1 MPKKKDQVEL
11 EKDTESEKDDKT
23 RSSDTTSNSSGS
35 KKNRI
40 RSKCHEAIT
49 HIFSSGKIKKKLN
62 DLATEISK
70 PIKPISSPKKNKEM
84 LFNLVYSI
92 SPEKKKKR
100 EEEEEE
106 EEEDD
111 DDEDYEDDDE
121 EDDDEDYEDDEDDD
135 EEEEEEE
142 EEEDDDEEDP
152 GLSNEE
158 IKGFLEHHKKNY
170 PANKTIQI
178 FIDICNAKIDEK
190 RKREEKKCKKIQ
202 EKNSIE
208 FKKLLKYKISQDDVS
223 YFKDILPEEQEK
235 LMEELKHLNQL
246 HYVKKPYKL
255 SILESAI
262 PSKYKAAALRK
273 INMLR
278 TIEPG
283 TGEYQKNSNWVEG
296 FMQIPFD
303 NISKLDISMEDG
315 MDKCSEFM
323 NQSKNILDDCVFGLN
338 DAKMQIMQ
346 MVGQF
351 ISNPDSV
358 GNAIAIKGP
367 MGPGKT
373 TLVKDG
379 ISKIFNRPFA
389 FIGLGGACDG
399 SELEGHS
406 FTYEGSKWGK
416 IVQIMMDSKCMNP
429 IIFFD
434 ELDKVSD
441 TARGQ
446 EIIGIL
452 THMTDTTQN
461 NQFSDKFFSEI
472 TFDISKCLF
481 IFSYNDE
488 TKINPILKDR
498 MYCINT
504 KGYSKKEK
512 VIIAKNHLLPKIRE
526 QIKIKEED
534 VLFTDELLEHIVE
547 IYCNKEEGVRN
558 FKRCLET
565 IYTKINL
572 FRLMQVDTLFGEEV
586 VKINFPVQLTKKY
599 ISKLLKEKSDDFS
612 MNGLYV

>member
-1 MPKKKDQVEL
+1 
-11 EKDTESEKDDKT
+11 
-23 RSSDTTSNSSGS
+23 
-35 KKNRI
+35 
-40 RSKCHEAIT
+40 
-49 HIFSSGKIKKKLN
+49 
-62 DLATEISK
+62 
-70 PIKPISSPKKNKEM
+70 
-84 LFNLVYSI
+84 
-92 SPEKKKKR
+92 
-100 EEEEEE
+100 
-106 EEEDD
+106 
-111 DDEDYEDDDE
+111 
-121 EDDDEDYEDDEDDD
+121 
-135 EEEEEEE
+135 
-142 EEEDDDEEDP
+142 
-152 GLSNEE
+152 
-158 IKGFLEHHKKNY
+158 
-170 PANKTIQI
+170 
-178 FIDICNAKIDEK
+178 
-190 RKREEKKCKKIQ
+190 
-202 EKNSIE
+202 
-208 FKKLLKYKISQDDVS
+208 
-223 YFKDILPEEQEK
+223 
-235 LMEELKHLNQL
+235 
-246 HYVKKPYKL
+246 
-255 SILESAI
+255 
-262 PSKYKAAALRK
+262 
-273 INMLR
+273 
-278 TIEPG
+278 
-283 TGEYQKNSNWVEG
+283 
-296 FMQIPFD
+296 
-303 NISKLDISMEDG
+303 
-315 MDKCSEFM
+315 
-323 NQSKNILDDCVFGLN
+323 
-338 DAKMQIMQ
+338 
-346 MVGQF
+346 
-351 ISNPDSV
+351 
-358 GNAIAIKGP
+358 
-367 MGPGKT
+367 
-373 TLVKDG
+373 
-379 ISKIFNRPFA
+379 
-389 FIGLGGACDG
+389 
-399 SELEGHS
+399 
-406 FTYEGSKWGK
+406 
-416 IVQIMMDSKCMNP
+416 MNP